1 MIHRNI
7 VLFGAPGTGKG
18 GYGRLLSKTFR
29 VPVFSMGDYLRNL
42 MKEDEGRAVQDPW
55 IRKIKATLA
64 QGKLIDDRMAID
76 IASKVR
82 KTQYRDIETVI
93 LDGIP
98 RTVAQANMLK
108 E

>member
-1 MIHRNI
+1 
-7 VLFGAPGTGKG
+7 
-18 GYGRLLSKTFR
+18 
-29 VPVFSMGDYLRNL
+29 MGDYLRNL

-55 IRKIKATLA
+55 IQQVKATLA

-76 IASKVR
+76 IACKVR

-98 RTVAQANMLK
+98 RTVNQANMLK